1 MSSGVK
7 TEVGAGWND
16 SEGDLG
22 WGWVAVVDDLVG
34 DVEVG
39 RRTIEE
45 IERERAKRGWCCLE
59 RGSRAALRRMD
70 TDMVSRV
77 LVRRVGGGKE
87 KKSDLYGNAWFV
99 VLGKCG

>member
-39 RRTIEE
+39 RRTMED
-45 IERERAKRGWCCLE
+45 IERGRAKRGWCCLE

-87 KKSDLYGNAWFV
+87 KKRDLYGNAWFV